1 VDVRVPI
8 EKLPEPSLATRVE
21 PVLLDVALE
30 VTVNVSAA
38 EPLKDAEPD
47 KPVPDTFIVSVL
59 ETCVA
64 VVADV
69 ALPLSEALM
78 VPALKLPDPSLATTL
93 DAVFDEVASTAQ
105 VCPAD
110 PL

>member
-64 VVADV
+64 EV
-69 ALPLSEALM
+69 ALPLREAVM
-78 VPALKLPDPSLATTL
+78 VPALKLPEPSLATTL